1 MNYQEKDNLID
12 IESILQH
19 DTVIH
24 SVGFNP
30 TEYKLMLDIDWII
43 ERNIENS
50 NFSYLLSPSTLIFEN
65 VWDIQFDIG
74 PSLGMTIDSV
84 KILSRTLPKNNRCL
98 CHETYEYLLSIECME
113 GTIQFR
119 TIGGKLFQRESPIIK
134 GNSSF
139 TIDDR
144 SNFSLLPIGKIF
156 GINIKN
162 KD

>member
-65 VWDIQFDIG
+65 VWDIQFDIAG
-74 PSLGMTIDSV
+74 EI
-84 KILSRTLPKNNRCL
+84 
-98 CHETYEYLLSIECME
+98 
-113 GTIQFR
+113 
-119 TIGGKLFQRESPIIK
+119 
-134 GNSSF
+134 
-139 TIDDR
+139 
-144 SNFSLLPIGKIF
+144 
-156 GINIKN
+156 
-162 KD
+162 